1 MFPASSARST
11 SKSAESSFSP
21 SSSFS
26 ASPRPALLGPLS
38 PRGVAMPPSSPPPSG
53 EVGEGEAVR
62 LAVVLSAAAGALT
75 PRDLAAAEVALVLPG
90 LAEAASEARV
100 RAILPALADARPGAD
115 PTRPPRGASSW
126 RAVYRRVHDPD
137 RRIAIAS
144 DVGACVDP
152 LAVGDGSLWMWGVDN
167 RRGMF
172 GIRRADED
180 GRDLDPEEDEVYAE
194 GSTFAGFAPPGKVRR
209 TAPAPITAWYSLEHR
224 GFRGERLTPRPRIRA
239 VAVGFAHVVAADDLG
254 RVFTW
259 GEGTHGQLGR
269 DVRGLSFA
277 TLAPMEPDWPE
288 VIYGTLDSL
297 TVRKPFIV
305 RVAAGVNHTVVV
317 DAGGT
322 AHGWGSNATG
332 QLGEGEN
339 ISVWV
344 PTPLRGLGDAQGAVV
359 CVAAGRQH
367 TILLDERGAAWL
379 VFSNAKSIGHRA
391 AFGNLHG
398 DRGPKVPEGPEGAEG
413 TAEGSSEGEASQK
426 GVSAEKGPLA
436 PHSRFVRRFRDAPP
450 MIHASM
456 TWDHAIFV
464 DRRGRAWAWGD
475 GGHGRTGLGHE
486 RRAVQLAGPL
496 DRGALA
502 RVRVERAACGRRH
515 TAFVAT
521 DGALLA
527 CGRGDDG
534 ETGPTED
541 PGTTSR
547 TGDRLVPVEVAAPPA
562 SGSRASPSHSHAPA
576 GDRSSRDRRAAVSA
590 VAVGSGAAAANHSS
604 PGATAAMR
612 ASDGRVFTWGH
623 PAPWLGRGGG
633 DETWCGGQEPGAVR
647 FVPEEATR
655 EEGSVV

>member
-1 MFPASSARST
+1 M
-11 SKSAESSFSP
+11 
-21 SSSFS
+21 
-26 ASPRPALLGPLS
+26 
-38 PRGVAMPPSSPPPSG
+38 
-53 EVGEGEAVR
+53 
-62 LAVVLSAAAGALT
+62 
-75 PRDLAAAEVALVLPG
+75 
-90 LAEAASEARV
+90 
-100 RAILPALADARPGAD
+100 
-115 PTRPPRGASSW
+115 
-126 RAVYRRVHDPD
+126 YRRVHDPD

-152 LAVGDGSLWMWGVDN
+152 LAVGDGSLWMWGVDD

-180 GRDLDPEEDEVYAE
+180 GRDLDPEEDEVHAR
-194 GSTFAGFAPPGKVRR
+194 GSTFAGFASPGKVRR
-209 TAPAPITAWYSLEHR
+209 TAPAPITAWYSLDDS
-224 GFRGERLTPRPRIRA
+224 GMRGERLTPRPRIRA

-269 DVRGLSFA
+269 DTAVSFA
-277 TLAPMEPDWPE
+277 TLAPMEPCWLG
-288 VIYGTLDSL
+288 VIYGARNSL
-297 TVRKPFIV
+297 FNSVRKPFIV

-344 PTPLRGLGDAQGAVV
+344 PTPLRGLGDAQGAVT

-426 GVSAEKGPLA
+426 GVSAEKSPLA
-436 PHSRFVRRFRDAPP
+436 PLHSRFVRRFRDAPP

-486 RRAVQLAGPL
+486 RRAVQLAGLLTAARSRVFASSAPRAEDATPHSPRRRRAPAAAGTRP
-496 DRGALA
+496 DRS
-502 RVRVERAACGRRH
+502 
-515 TAFVAT
+515 
-521 DGALLA
+521 DG
-527 CGRGDDG
+527 GPGDDEPHG
-534 ETGPTED
+534 RPPRPRRGHGGARE
-541 PGTTSR
+541 
-547 TGDRLVPVEVAAPPA
+547 RLTRV
-562 SGSRASPSHSHAPA
+562 SFSFSRA
-576 GDRSSRDRRAAVSA
+576 
-590 VAVGSGAAAANHSS
+590 
-604 PGATAAMR
+604 
-612 ASDGRVFTWGH
+612 
-623 PAPWLGRGGG
+623 GG
-633 DETWCGGQEPGAVR
+633 
-647 FVPEEATR
+647 
-655 EEGSVV
+655 